1 MIMEYPVVD
10 LCDDDLVYPQEHG
23 KEDQYDSDHDQRDP
37 QSRYISALKHRQVS
51 AKHRRDRQRDHNA
64 SEYRTRSVDRKVI
77 FIVFHV
83 YRLMQLA
90 VDNYIISQV
99 FQKRN
104 ILLMILTVKDN
115 CQAFF

>member
-1 MIMEYPVVD
+1 MEN
-10 LCDDDLVYPQEHG
+10 G

-37 QSRYISALKHRQVS
+37 KSRYISALKHRQVS

-64 SEYRTRSVDRKVI
+64 SEYRTRPVDRKVI